1 MADRRAAGGTTTG
14 GINGASG
21 SSDRQAGRR
30 SSGTRPWPIKR
41 STDGRRTARLGGRT
55 WRIAAASAVAIGS
68 ILTLASLPA
77 GASTQ
82 SHDRVSGHVALT
94 DAVKPVT
101 MTAGAIQDNQGQGGG
116 DQQCN
121 GQDNG
126 KGGGV
131 GLADDQG
138 QNGNGEGNEDQDCSG
153 TIKQLPPESGT
164 TPAGTPFTSQLRTRC
179 VDEQDQAEIQNQ
191 TNDCCW
197 WWLAGWQNQASDQDC
212 LQGTVT
218 FVTTTANPAFT
229 VSSTGAISAPGT
241 LAVGTYTVSGTDSD
255 TFGDTGSWSF
265 TLTVT
270 ASSSPPPSGPPPS
283 SPTPTTTSASS
294 APTLT
299 GITPGS
305 GSTKGGITVT
315 LTGTNLCN
323 ASAVDFGSVAG
334 TGVSVSSACTTLTVT
349 DPAGTGTVSVTVTTP
364 NGTSNGEP
372 FTYTTPTPVIRAAG
386 SPTITGIA
394 PTSGSP
400 SGGETL
406 TLVGTNLCD
415 TTGVLFGT
423 NHGTSVSVNSSCTT
437 LTVVDP
443 AGTGTV
449 PVTVETAAGNVVAP
463 IEFTYIGSGY
473 WMASSNGSVYSF
485 GGAKFYGSL
494 PSIGVTPSSPIV
506 AMADTPDHQ
515 GYWLFAAD
523 GGVFAFGN
531 AKFYG
536 SVPGVLGPEGRTLNK
551 PIVAAEAMPNG
562 QGYRLFASDG
572 GVFDFGDAAFVG
584 SLPCS
589 APGSPGGLC
598 IVPNKPI
605 ESAASDPLGQ
615 GYWLVGGDGG
625 VYALGDTPF
634 FGSLG
639 AQSISSTIVSMAST
653 PNGAGYWVYG
663 ANGSVS
669 PYGNAASYGSMLGR
683 PLAASVAYGA
693 ATTNGHGY
701 WLFGRNGGVFAFGS
715 APFLGSLQ
723 SVGATSSTPIVT
735 GVGF

>member
-1 MADRRAAGGTTTG
+1 M
-14 GINGASG
+14 
-21 SSDRQAGRR
+21 
-30 SSGTRPWPIKR
+30 
-41 STDGRRTARLGGRT
+41 
-55 WRIAAASAVAIGS
+55 
-68 ILTLASLPA
+68 
-77 GASTQ
+77 
-82 SHDRVSGHVALT
+82 ALT

-270 ASSSPPPSGPPPS
+270 ARGATITQAKPTSGTTPAGTAFTSQLLTTGSSGTVTFVTTTANPAFTVSSTGAISAPGTLAVGTYTVSGTDSDTFGDTGSWSFTLTVTASSSPPPSGPPPS

-305 GSTKGGITVT
+305 GSTKGGTTVT

-372 FTYTTPTPVIRAAG
+372 FTYTTPTPVIKAAG

-400 SGGETL
+400 SGGETV

>member
-1 MADRRAAGGTTTG
+1 MSLTPVCTKNKWESFTSRTGHSGGPYTYQFALPLKDYWLLRFIGANDQNGDLEAAGPYAAVPAPTISTNGLSPTSGPTAGGTTVTITG
-14 GINGASG
+14 TNLTGATAVDFG
-21 SSDRQAGRR
+21 TGNAATIVSDSA
-30 SSGTRPWPIKR
+30 TTIVV
-41 STDGRRTARLGGRT
+41 TD
-55 WRIAAASAVAIGS
+55 
-68 ILTLASLPA
+68 PA
-77 GASTQ
+77 
-82 SHDRVSGHVALT
+82 H
-94 DAVKPVT
+94 
-101 MTAGAIQDNQGQGGG
+101 TAGSVSVTVTTPGGTS
-116 DQQCN
+116 
-121 GQDNG
+121 
-126 KGGGV
+126 
-131 GLADDQG
+131 
-138 QNGNGEGNEDQDCSG
+138 NGE
-153 TIKQLPPESGT
+153 
-164 TPAGTPFTSQLRTRC
+164 PFTY
-179 VDEQDQAEIQNQ
+179 VP
-191 TNDCCW
+191 
-197 WWLAGWQNQASDQDC
+197 
-212 LQGTVT
+212 
-218 FVTTTANPAFT
+218 PA
-229 VSSTGAISAPGT
+229 
-241 LAVGTYTVSGTDSD
+241 
-255 TFGDTGSWSF
+255 
-265 TLTVT
+265 
-270 ASSSPPPSGPPPS
+270 SGPPSPS
-283 SPTPTTTSASS
+283 PTTTSASS

-305 GSTKGGITVT
+305 GSTKGGTTVT

-372 FTYTTPTPVIRAAG
+372 FTYTTPTPVIKAAG

-400 SGGETL
+400 SGGETV